1 MTSRD
6 LTGWKPMEWESGVDR
21 SRVWSDRLY
30 RLAFGAI
37 GWPWL
42 LVSLWG
48 GTKASK
54 ARLLDRLSLPG
65 DALPHLGSW
74 KADTGFLHRIV
85 DAIEELR
92 PANVVELG
100 SGASSLV
107 CAKAL
112 HLHGGGR
119 LVSYDQHA
127 AFVAATAQWL
137 REEGV
142 AADMRHAPLTHHSPD
157 WPGTWYSLSDVPES
171 IDLLIIDGPPWVVHP
186 YVRGAA
192 DILFER
198 LSPGGMVLLDDAGRP
213 GERVIARRWRQ
224 RWPEMTFERV
234 AGSTKGTLVG
244 RKPRLGGKVIPLT
257 PRLPAAGT
265 SPRWRRAAAAA
276 ALIGT
281 GWMAHYATDHVAPPA
296 HAESFVDEA
305 SASYVVSIT
314 GRRMRSQV
322 ESDGLDQREIG
333 SATGLSLPA
342 IPSGWTIEDVQV
354 LPSDSGMSV
363 ALVLQTSRGETITL
377 FIKRAE
383 TAAEELPVL
392 AHRDLRPVAYWENGP
407 FAYALTG
414 ELDGERMLAL
424 SAEVAGVDPPL

>member
-1 MTSRD
+1 VTSRE
-6 LTGWKPMEWESGVDR
+6 LTGWKPMEWDSDLDR
-21 SRVWSDRLY
+21 SKVWSDRLY
-30 RLAFGAI
+30 RIGFGAI

-42 LVSLWG
+42 AVSLWG
-48 GTKASK
+48 GTRASK
-54 ARLLDRLSLPG
+54 ARLLERLGLPG

-92 PANVVELG
+92 PATVVELG

-112 HLHGGGR
+112 QLHGGGR

-127 AFVAATAQWL
+127 GFVAATAQWL

-142 AADMRHAPLTHHSPD
+142 AADMRHAPLQHRSAD

-186 YVRGAA
+186 FVRGAA
-192 DILFER
+192 DALFER
-198 LSPGGMVLLDDAGRP
+198 LSPGGMVLLADASRP

-224 RWPEMTFERV
+224 RWPNMTFERV

-244 RKPRLGGKVIPLT
+244 RKPRLQDNVVALPK
-257 PRLPAAGT
+257 RSPAAD
-265 SPRWRRAAAAA
+265 PAARWRRAAAAA

-281 GWMAHYATDHVAPPA
+281 GWMAHYATDQVAPPA
-296 HAESFVDEA
+296 RAESFVDEA
-305 SASYVVSIT
+305 SASYAVSLAA
-314 GRRMRSQV
+314 RRMGSQV
-322 ESDGLDQREIG
+322 ERNALDRQEIG
-333 SATGLSLPA
+333 SATGLSLPP
-342 IPSGWTIEDVQV
+342 IPSGWKIGDVQV
-354 LPSDSGMSV
+354 FPSNSGMSV
-363 ALVLQTSRGETITL
+363 ALVLETERGETVAL

-383 TAAEELPVL
+383 TPAEELPLL

-414 ELDGERMLAL
+414 DLEPDRMLAL
-424 SAEVAGVDPPL
+424 SAEVARADTRL

>member
-1 MTSRD
+1 MTSRNV
-6 LTGWKPMEWESGVDR
+6 TGWKPMEWDSDLDQPK
-21 SRVWSDRLY
+21 VWSDRLY

-42 LVSLWG
+42 AVSLWG

-54 ARLLDRLSLPG
+54 ARLLDRLGLPG

-92 PANVVELG
+92 PATVVELG

-112 HLHGGGR
+112 QLHGGGR

-127 AFVAATAQWL
+127 GFVAATAQWL

-142 AADMRHAPLTHHSPD
+142 AADMRHAPLQHRSPD
-157 WPGTWYSLSDVPES
+157 WPGTWYSLQDVPES

-186 YVRGAA
+186 FVRGAA
-192 DILFER
+192 DVLFDR
-198 LSPGGMVLLDDAGRP
+198 LSPGGMVLLDDASRP

-224 RWPEMTFERV
+224 RWPGMTFERV

-244 RKPRLGGKVIPLT
+244 RKPRRTDNVIPL
-257 PRLPAAGT
+257 PVRSSAAHAA
-265 SPRWRRAAAAA
+265 PRWRRAAAAA
-276 ALIGT
+276 ALMGT
-281 GWMAHYATDHVAPPA
+281 GWMAHYATDQIAPPA
-296 HAESFVDEA
+296 QAQSFVDEA
-305 SASYVVSIT
+305 SASYAVSLA
-314 GRRMRSQV
+314 GQRMRSEV
-322 ESDGLDQREIG
+322 ARETLDGGEIG
-333 SATGLSLPA
+333 SATGLSLPP
-342 IPSGWTIEDVQV
+342 IPSSWKIADVQV
-354 LPSDSGMSV
+354 FPSDTGMSV
-363 ALVLQTSRGETITL
+363 ALVLQTERGETVAL

-383 TAAEELPVL
+383 TAAEELPLL
-392 AHRDLRPVAYWENGP
+392 AQRDLRPIAYWENGP

-414 ELDGERMLAL
+414 ELDPQRMLAL
-424 SAEVAGVDPPL
+424 SAEVARAGSRL

>member
-1 MTSRD
+1 VTSRE
-6 LTGWKPMEWESGVDR
+6 LTGWRPMESDDDLDR
-21 SRVWSDRLY
+21 SNVWSDRLY
-30 RLAFGAI
+30 RITFGAI

-54 ARLLDRLSLPG
+54 ARLLERLGMAS

-85 DAIEELR
+85 DAIEEMR

-107 CAKAL
+107 CARAL
-112 HLHGGGR
+112 QLHGGGR

-137 REEGV
+137 HDEGV
-142 AADMRHAPLTHHSPD
+142 AADMRHAPLQHRSAD

-192 DILFER
+192 DLLFER
-198 LSPGGMVLLDDAGRP
+198 LSPGGLVLLDDANRP

-224 RWPEMTFERV
+224 RWPNMTFERV
-234 AGSTKGTLVG
+234 GGSTKGTLVG
-244 RKPRLGGKVIPLT
+244 RKAPL
-257 PRLPAAGT
+257 PENVARLPVRSPAQPAA
-265 SPRWRRAAAAA
+265 SHWRRAAAAA
-276 ALIGT
+276 ALMAT
-281 GWMAHYATDHVAPPA
+281 GWFAHKFTEHVVPPVQA
-296 HAESFVDEA
+296 QSFVDEA
-305 SASYVVSIT
+305 SASYAVSLAAQ
-314 GRRMRSQV
+314 RMGSQV
-322 ESDGLDQREIG
+322 ERHALNRQEIG
-333 SATGLSLPA
+333 SATGLSLPP
-342 IPSGWTIEDVQV
+342 IPSGWTIADVQV
-354 LPSDSGMSV
+354 FPSSSGMSV
-363 ALVLQTSRGETITL
+363 ALVLQTERAETVAL

-383 TAAEELPVL
+383 TAAEELPLL

-414 ELDGERMLAL
+414 ELDPERMLAL
-424 SAEVAGVDPPL
+424 SAEVAGADPRL

>member
-1 MTSRD
+1 
-6 LTGWKPMEWESGVDR
+6 MEWDSELDY

-54 ARLLDRLSLPG
+54 SRLLARLGLRD

-92 PANVVELG
+92 PATVVELG

-107 CAKAL
+107 TAKAL
-112 HLHGGGR
+112 QLHGGGR

-127 AFVAATAQWL
+127 AFSAATAQWL

-142 AADMRHAPLTHHSPD
+142 AADMRHAPLQHRSPD

-186 YVRGAA
+186 FVRGAA
-192 DILFER
+192 DMLFDR
-198 LSPGGMVLLDDAGRP
+198 LSPGGIVLLDDASRP
-213 GERVIARRWRQ
+213 GERVIARKWRQ
-224 RWPEMTFERV
+224 RWPQMSFERV
-234 AGSTKGTLVG
+234 TRSIKGTLVG
-244 RKPRLGGKVIPLT
+244 RKPRLSDNVVQL
-257 PRLPAAGT
+257 PRRSPTAKTSSSWQRSAAVV
-265 SPRWRRAAAAA
+265 

-281 GWMAHYATDHVAPPA
+281 GWMAHYAVDQVAPPA
-296 HAESFVDEA
+296 QAESFVDEA
-305 SASYVVSIT
+305 SASYAISVSGQRI
-314 GRRMRSQV
+314 RSQV
-322 ESDGLDQREIG
+322 ARDGLDRQEIG
-333 SATGLSLPA
+333 TATGLSLPQ
-342 IPSGWTIEDVQV
+342 IPRGWKIADVQMF
-354 LPSDSGMSV
+354 PSDAGMSV
-363 ALVLQTSRGETITL
+363 ALVLQTERAETVAL

-383 TAAEELPVL
+383 TAAEELPLL
-392 AHRDLRPVAYWENGP
+392 AQRDLRPVAYWENGP

-414 ELDGERMLAL
+414 ELDPERMLAL
-424 SAEVAGVDPPL
+424 SAEIAQRHPQL